1 MDDTIIRQ
9 AAIDA
14 MRRLEQEDIEAYG
27 VKIPEGFDAEP
38 AVEALK
44 ALPSAQPE
52 ITLESAIDYLHSIG
66 WMQEHDRVLTESA
79 QPERK
84 TGEWIE
90 TKHDLYD
97 YFICSECCAGF
108 TDGFQ
113 YRYCPNCGAN
123 MRTPTQV
130 QLDEA
135 DDVMMGGKHGETD

>member
-1 MDDTIIRQ
+1 MADLIDRQ

-14 MRRLEQEDIEAYG
+14 IDRLD
-27 VKIPEGFDAEP
+27 IPEDMCVFEILSHIELEIGT
-38 AVEALK
+38 
-44 ALPSAQPE
+44 LPSAQPE

-79 QPERK
+79 HPERK

-113 YRYCPNCGAN
+113 YRYCPNCGAD
-123 MRTPTQV
+123 MR
-130 QLDEA
+130 
-135 DDVMMGGKHGETD
+135 GGNDETD

>member
-1 MDDTIIRQ
+1 MSDLIDRQ

-14 MRRLEQEDIEAYG
+14 IDRLD
-27 VKIPEGFDAEP
+27 IPEDMCVFEILSHIELEIGT
-38 AVEALK
+38 
-44 ALPSAQPE
+44 LPSAQPE

-113 YRYCPNCGAN
+113 YRYCPNCGAD
-123 MRTPTQV
+123 MR
-130 QLDEA
+130 
-135 DDVMMGGKHGETD
+135 GGNDETD

>member
-1 MDDTIIRQ
+1 MSDLIDRQ

-14 MRRLEQEDIEAYG
+14 IEWTLAG
-27 VKIPEGFDAEP
+27 KAAFDAI
-38 AVEALK
+38 K
-44 ALPSAQPE
+44 ALP
-52 ITLESAIDYLHSIG
+52 
-66 WMQEHDRVLTESA
+66 SA